1 MAAHKDGMADRAKE
15 GIDALASE
23 YPEHALIVYGRGQLA
38 LLEGDADVAVAAFK
52 ESIEKDPHSDVA
64 SIALGDYYVSQGYA
78 DEALA
83 LWEEFLEHNR
93 YNQEVRRR
101 LNELKIKIKSTETSN
116 QKSE

>member
-1 MAAHKDGMADRAKE
+1 MVWQIGQCKR
-15 GIDALASE
+15 IDAIAAE
-23 YPEHALIVYGRGQLA
+23 FPEHALIAYGRGQLA
-38 LLEGDADVAVAAFK
+38 LLEGDADAAVAAFK
-52 ESIEKDPHSDVA
+52 ESIEKDPHADVA
-64 SIALGDYYVSQGYA
+64 QIALGEYYISQGYA

-101 LNELKIKIKSTETSN
+101 LNELKMKIGDSETEN